1 MKHIFIHSDIA
12 DKTIWKLKIH
22 CKISAEVVH
31 TIIAIYIFIII
42 IQLSF

>member
-1 MKHIFIHSDIA
+1 MKHICIYNDIA

-31 TIIAIYIFIII
+31 PIIATHIFIII